1 VAAPTHYY
9 VWYRLRGD
17 DGADAHRAVTQM
29 LKDVFVHAGILGRV
43 LVRRDDPRTWMEVYE
58 NVADPR
64 LFEEKLLAAAHRYDV
79 ARFAE
84 DGRHLE
90 AFVSPF

>member
-1 VAAPTHYY
+1 MPAPTHYY
-9 VWYRLRGD
+9 VWYRLAGD
-17 DGADAHRAVTQM
+17 GGEAHKAISGL
-29 LKDVFVHAGILGRV
+29 LKDMFVHAGIFGRV

-58 NVADPR
+58 NVVDAK
-64 LFEEKLLAAAHRYDV
+64 LFEEKLHAAEHRYDV

-90 AFVSPF
+90 PFVSLF